1 MSLPTLVFVT
11 YKPVRAVCLRE
22 GLIGF
27 FWGKFP
33 LHHFLCRLEITVAS
47 CDVVL
52 RPGTE
57 RAVMVEARW
66 KNWWLIVEEWLL
78 QGWKYRHKIWKLV
91 GSHRLPG
98 AYSCWFLRDIVRCCT
113 PFFLLWNISRMFDRF
128 VQVGWKV
135 PTKHWGAGTQNV
147 MPMKQLRWWWKRYPN
162 LYLLPSP
169 WEGINFSKFFSSSL
183 SDKACFQA
191 AGFSELSIIV
201 NGICLVIDLGV
212 SLNGLPPFHTPNW
225 SFLVGKPMVVGYHH
239 FRKPPFRYYMNLHRF
254 LEIHHHEFEEFEGL
268 RPRLVISDPHTPK
281 SWI

>member
-1 MSLPTLVFVT
+1 MSLPTLGLFR

-66 KNWWLIVEEWLL
+66 KNWCLIVEEWLF
-78 QGWKYRHKIWKLV
+78 QGWKYRHKILKLV

-98 AYSCWFLRDIVRCCT
+98 AYSCWFLRDIVGCCT
-113 PFFLLWNISRMFDRF
+113 PFFCCGTSLECLTDLFKWAEKYLPSIEGLSLEVLVPRMQCRWNTA
-128 VQVGWKV
+128 K
-135 PTKHWGAGTQNV
+135 T
-147 MPMKQLRWWWKRYPN
+147 QLRWWWKRYPN

-169 WEGINFSKFFSSSL
+169 WEGINFSNFFSLFL
-183 SDKACFQA
+183 SDKACFEA
-191 AGFSELSIIV
+191 AGFFKTFNHSEWNMFGDWFGCFLK
-201 NGICLVIDLGV
+201 LRY
-212 SLNGLPPFHTPNW
+212 PHFTPQT
-225 SFLVGKPMVVGYHH
+225 GH
-239 FRKPPFRYYMNLHRF
+239 F
-254 LEIHHHEFEEFEGL
+254 
-268 RPRLVISDPHTPK
+268 
-281 SWI
+281 